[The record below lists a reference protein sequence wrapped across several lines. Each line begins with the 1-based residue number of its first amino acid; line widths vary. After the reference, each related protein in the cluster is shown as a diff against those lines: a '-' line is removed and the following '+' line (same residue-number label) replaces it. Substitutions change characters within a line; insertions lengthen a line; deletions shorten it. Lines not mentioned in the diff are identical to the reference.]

1 MLQYIDIPES
11 GDWDSPFVLSAENQ
25 CWDDATLKQLRDAYH
40 IFFMSSG
47 DSVTPIMVTGKKDNP
62 LIVIGSEDDGTIFF
76 HREDGCYQNLMS
88 AYWIPHLIAD
98 LEAAKT
104 YCDHLEVSDA

>member
-1 MLQYIDIPES
+1 MLQYVNIPEP
-11 GDWDSPFVLSAENQ
+11 GNWDSPFVLSAENQ
-25 CWDDATLKQLRDAYH
+25 CWDDATLKQLRDTYH

-47 DSVTPIMVTGKKDNP
+47 DSVTPIMVTGKKD
-62 LIVIGSEDDGTIFF
+62 DGTISF
-76 HREDGCYQNLMS
+76 HREAGCYQNLMS

-104 YCDHLEVSDA
+104 YCDNLEVSDA

>member
-1 MLQYIDIPES
+1 
-11 GDWDSPFVLSAENQ
+11 
-25 CWDDATLKQLRDAYH
+25 
-40 IFFMSSG
+40 MSSG

-62 LIVIGSEDDGTIFF
+62 LIVIGSEDDGTISF
-76 HREDGCYQNLMS
+76 HREAGCYQNLMS

-104 YCDHLEVSDA
+104 YCDNVEVSDA

>member
-1 MLQYIDIPES
+1 MLQYIGIPEP
-11 GDWDSPFVLSAENQ
+11 GEYDEPFMLSAEDQN
-25 CWDDATLKQLRDAYH
+25 WDDATLKQLRDEYH

-62 LIVIGSEDDGTIFF
+62 LIVIGSEDDGTISF
-76 HREDGCYQNLMS
+76 HREAGCYQNLMS

-104 YCDHLEVSDA
+104 YCDNVEVSDA